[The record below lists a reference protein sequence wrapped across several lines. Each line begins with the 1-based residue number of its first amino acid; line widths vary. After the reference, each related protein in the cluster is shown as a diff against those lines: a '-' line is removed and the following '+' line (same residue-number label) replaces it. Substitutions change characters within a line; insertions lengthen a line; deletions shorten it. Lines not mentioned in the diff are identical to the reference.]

1 MQTTLKGDC
10 IMEKD
15 IENCI
20 VLSMQ
25 FSEEELEEIKNARNM
40 PITYDED
47 CPETTPEMAKRFHR
61 VNPVRKTVYS

>member
-1 MQTTLKGDC
+1 
-10 IMEKD
+10 MEKD

-25 FSEEELEEIKNARNM
+25 FSEEELEEIKNARSM

>member
-1 MQTTLKGDC
+1 
-10 IMEKD
+10 MEKD

-47 CPETTPEMAKRFHR
+47 CPETTPEMASRFRR
-61 VNPVRKTVYS
+61 VNPIRKTVYS